1 MNQNYL
7 KEFERWTAGPPE
19 RRAALS
25 AEFAEHLR
33 EAEAAGELGSTL
45 ERLGPPRD
53 AAKAFAA
60 GHDLDPSP
68 LPRRIVAFL
77 LDCALPALAV
87 IGIVG
92 IGTALGSE
100 HAVHRIFDFVRDLAD
115 ERMPVWGALQVLA
128 AAAIGVAALWW
139 FVGLTIMEWRY
150 GRTPGKAM
158 MGLRVVSE
166 EGIAL
171 SFGQAV
177 VRRLT
182 LVFSGPLQVID
193 WAFALF
199 DPRRQRAVEKL
210 AHTLVVR
217 DEAPSLRADLAAG
230 APVRDGA
237 R

>member
-7 KEFERWTAGPPE
+7 KEFERWTAGPQK
-19 RRAALS
+19 RRESLS

-60 GHDLDPSP
+60 GRELKPAP
-68 LPRRIVAFL
+68 LFRRICAFVIDL
-77 LDCALPALAV
+77 AIPLAILALFVALA
-87 IGIVG
+87 
-92 IGTALGSE
+92 TALGTGTEAERLENFFTDLSE
-100 HAVHRIFDFVRDLAD
+100 ELSVTWGVLEMGGLVMVGLA
-115 ERMPVWGALQVLA
+115 G
-128 AAAIGVAALWW
+128 LWW
-139 FVGLTIMEWRY
+139 FLGLTAMEWRY

-158 MGLRVVSE
+158 LGLRAVSE
-166 EGIAL
+166 DGTAL

-182 LVFSGPLQVID
+182 LVFSGPLQLID

-210 AHTLVVR
+210 AHTIVIK
-217 DEAPSLRADLAAG
+217 DEDPEPQSMVAAG
-230 APVRDGA
+230 VLA
-237 R
+237 

>member
-7 KEFERWTAGPPE
+7 KEFERWTAGPQK
-19 RRAALS
+19 RRESLS

-60 GHDLDPSP
+60 GRELRPAP
-68 LPRRIVAFL
+68 LFRRICAFVIDLAIPLTILAL
-77 LDCALPALAV
+77 LVGLA
-87 IGIVG
+87 
-92 IGTALGSE
+92 TALGSGTE
-100 HAVHRIFDFVRDLAD
+100 AERLESFFTDLS
-115 ERMPVWGALQVLA
+115 EELSVTWGFLEMGGLVMVGLA
-128 AAAIGVAALWW
+128 GLWW
-139 FVGLTIMEWRY
+139 FLGLTVMEWRY
-150 GRTPGKAM
+150 GRTPGKAIL
-158 MGLRVVSE
+158 GLRAVSE
-166 EGIAL
+166 EGTAL

-182 LVFSGPLQVID
+182 LVFSGPLQLID

-210 AHTLVVR
+210 AHTLVIK
-217 DEAPSLRADLAAG
+217 DEVPETPYTAG
-230 APVRDGA
+230 AGVLA
-237 R
+237 

>member
-33 EAEAAGELGSTL
+33 EAEAAGALGSTL

-60 GHDLDPSP
+60 DHDLRPSP
-68 LPRRIVAFL
+68 LGRRIAAFL
-77 LDCALPALAV
+77 IDCALPAIVVLAV
-87 IGIVG
+87 VL
-92 IGTALGSE
+92 IGTALSASE
-100 HAVHRIFDFVRDLAD
+100 HAGHSIIDFVTDIAE
-115 ERMPVWGALQVLA
+115 ERTPIWGGLQVLA
-128 AAAIGVAALWW
+128 VAIFGVAVLWW
-139 FVGLTIMEWRY
+139 FAGLTVMEWRY

-182 LVFSGPLQVID
+182 LVFSGPLQIID

-210 AHTLVVR
+210 AHTLVVK
-217 DEAPSLRADLAAG
+217 DEVPERPVAAAPAGSQVLA
-230 APVRDGA
+230 
-237 R
+237 

>member
-1 MNQNYL
+1 MNENYL

-45 ERLGPPRD
+45 SRLGPPRD

-60 GHDLDPSP
+60 GRELRPAP
-68 LPRRIVAFL
+68 LGRRIAAFL
-77 LDCALPALAV
+77 IDCAIPLSIGIAV
-87 IGIVG
+87 IGVG
-92 IGTALGSE
+92 TYFGSDD
-100 HAVHRIFDFVRDLAD
+100 ATSQLFQWARDLAE
-115 ERMPVWGALQVLA
+115 ERSPIWGGLQVLA
-128 AAAIGVAALWW
+128 ALILAMAALWW
-139 FVGLTIMEWRY
+139 FLGLTVMEWRY
-150 GRTPGKAM
+150 GRTPGKAIT
-158 MGLRVVSE
+158 GLRVVSE
-166 EGIAL
+166 EGTSL

-182 LVFSGPLQVID
+182 LVFSGPLQIID

-210 AHTLVVR
+210 AHTIVIQ
-217 DEAPSLRADLAAG
+217 DETDTQPRHAVAAG
-230 APVRDGA
+230 AGA
-237 R
+237 